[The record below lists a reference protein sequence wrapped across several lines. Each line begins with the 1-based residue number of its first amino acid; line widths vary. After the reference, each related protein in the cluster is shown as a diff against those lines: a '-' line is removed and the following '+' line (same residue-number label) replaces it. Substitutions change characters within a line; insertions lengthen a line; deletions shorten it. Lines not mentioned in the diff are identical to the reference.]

1 MPGLRFL
8 TVEQVKELIDLATN
22 PATSGTVRSGI
33 AASVEDRV
41 RELSADQPSELYA
54 LYWLGRQ
61 PDARPKD
68 LDRLTEQAR
77 AFSTRM
83 ESFPPRQ
90 QLTNKLHKGL
100 EKLGHSATV

>member
-1 MPGLRFL
+1 MPGLKFL
-8 TVEQVKELIDLATN
+8 TVEQVQQLIDLATT
-22 PATSGTVRSGI
+22 PAPSGAGGLGI
-33 AASVEDRV
+33 AISVEDRV
-41 RELSADQPSELYA
+41 RELSADQQSELYA

-61 PDARPKD
+61 PDAKPKD

-90 QLTNKLHKGL
+90 QLTSKLRKGL
-100 EKLGHSATV
+100 EKLYLPKN